1 MKPLLLRIAHF
12 GLPICT
18 LTLPVA
24 AEEELKLRSLKPII
38 AQLERNSEP
47 DMSEFQYV
55 AARGAALFM
64 ALSGY
69 ITENAANDRDR
80 KMAQDIQMRGVPY
93 YQVALTSGLMTKKST
108 EKTNEQIKLLLE
120 TYLNMIVKSKQLNNE
135 LLSPAILEDLEALK
149 AIESTIMQLA
159 ETAEKGAQAK

>member
-1 MKPLLLRIAHF
+1 
-12 GLPICT
+12 

-24 AEEELKLRSLKPII
+24 AEEELKLRLLKPII
-38 AQLERNSEP
+38 AQLERSSEP

-55 AARGAALFM
+55 AARGAALFT

-69 ITENAANDRDR
+69 ITENAVNDRDR
-80 KMAQDIQMRGVPY
+80 EMAQDMQKRGVSY

-120 TYLNMIVKSKQLNNE
+120 TYSKMIVKSKQLNNE
-135 LLSPAILEDLEALK
+135 ILSPAILEDIEALK
-149 AIESTIMQLA
+149 TIESTIMQLA
-159 ETAEKGAQAK
+159 ETAGKGAQAK